1 MKKMKLKK
9 WIQNLLSINIVVSL
23 IIIGGVVDS
32 MLSLTYIIL
41 PIIVMILSGTILYKW
56 GDLDE

>member
-1 MKKMKLKK
+1 MKLNK
-9 WIQNLLSINIVVSL
+9 WVQNLLATNIVVSL

-32 MLSLTYIIL
+32 MLSLTYTIL
-41 PIIVMILSGTILYKW
+41 PIMLMILSGAILYKW